1 MVAESA
7 PAQAI
12 ALLHDHSVSSER
24 TYKAVNLYLNNEDS
38 REGLLGVLKTRA
50 ECKLQDHSLHLH
62 NFYSCILQV
71 EIQAFIM

>member
-7 PAQAI
+7 PAQSI
-12 ALLHDHSVSSER
+12 TLLHDHSVSSER
-24 TYKAVNLYLNNEDS
+24 TYKAVNLYLNEDS
-38 REGLLGVLKTRA
+38 RKDLLGVPKTRA
-50 ECKLQDHSLHLH
+50 ECKLQDNSLHLH